1 MDEDRDEDQA
11 RRWRAE
17 AERCRDMADHSQEL
31 RSRAEFLNLAAAYDA
46 LADRLEKQ
54 REGARKAG

>member
-1 MDEDRDEDQA
+1 MGHDGQPGNP
-11 RRWRAE
+11 
-17 AERCRDMADHSQEL
+17 RCHGGFHCSFSRL

-54 REGARKAG
+54 SEGARKVG